1 MEKTLSHI
9 KYTKNGTTYVRDFK
23 EMDQKLASLEA
34 ATKAA
39 TDSTAGIV
47 ELATN
52 DEVNTGVDSSRV
64 VTPAGLKFV
73 LDPIRKE
80 VSDLASGAP
89 NLAYKDYT
97 QEENQ
102 EEMLE
107 GVIYNVPFNKD
118 DEFILFDKETG
129 KPALEGNPS
138 DTDVAY
144 FIKCFKNSTGE
155 VSQIGKEYTQGHLEN
170 VAYTNLANTFTELNT
185 FSSGAAFTNGIT
197 SDTLSLTSSGSV
209 TGSFTVQGDLT
220 ASTGIDIASGSGS
233 TVVPNA
239 GQVKTYVDSFIPE
252 VRASSD
258 SGALVENKIYFFYDE

>member
-52 DEVNTGVDSSRV
+52 DETNTGTDSTRV

-80 VSDLASGAP
+80 VSDLASGTS

-97 QEENQ
+97 QPDNQ
-102 EEMLE
+102 SEMVV
-107 GVIYNVPFNKD
+107 GVIYLVPFNKS
-118 DEFILFDKETG
+118 DEFIPFDKKTG
-129 KPALEGNPS
+129 KPASEGAPT
-138 DTDVAY
+138 DTTVSY
-144 FIKCFKNSTGE
+144 FKRMYKPKSGSIQE
-155 VSQIGKEYTQGHLEN
+155 LGKQYTQGHLEN
-170 VAYTNLANTFTELNT
+170 VAYTNVANTFTELNT

-220 ASTGIDIASGSGS
+220 ASKGIDIASGSGS

-239 GQVKTYVDSFIPE
+239 GQVKTYVDNFIPE
-252 VRASSD
+252 VRVSSD
-258 SGALVENKIYFFYDE
+258 SGALVENKIYFFYEE